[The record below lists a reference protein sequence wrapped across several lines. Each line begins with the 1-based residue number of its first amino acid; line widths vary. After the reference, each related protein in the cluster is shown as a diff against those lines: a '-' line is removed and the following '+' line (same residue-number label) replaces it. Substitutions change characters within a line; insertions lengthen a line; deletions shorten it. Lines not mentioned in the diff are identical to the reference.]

1 MVSSQT
7 AKSSTS
13 IEIATIASIVVIYA
27 FVELNFGFL
36 HLTALKIVE
45 TYPSMRTYGVP
56 LLCGIWV
63 GLTVYSLRRRY
74 EAHFESE
81 ARKQVEEDLEI
92 QRIVDPVTGL
102 PNRNGLRY
110 VLNQRLRSSDTESF
124 SILGVEI
131 CNIETITSVH
141 GPDMARR
148 VKIALADYMVA
159 LSDKQNFVARS
170 NRMTFYMLIANPN
183 ADERMFRIDQ
193 LVEAIS
199 HFASAAINIDG
210 LKLQAYVNFGTFDVD
225 AASQRAPDFDADSV
239 LRRVD
244 FALGRSRKGGHRAT
258 ETFDELM
265 EKALRQRALM
275 EVSLSKAISNGE
287 IIPYFQP
294 FVDLGTN
301 RIAGVEVLARW
312 QHPTEGQISPA
323 VFIPVAEEIG
333 VLRLL
338 TLSILRQACTAALT
352 WPEEISLAINISP
365 TELSDREV
373 MDSIIAILR
382 ETGID
387 PKRIEIEI
395 TENAFIEEADAI
407 AEAVEM
413 IKAEGVSISIDD
425 FGTGY
430 SSLHHLRILP
440 FDKIKID
447 QSFVNDLTTNADSQV
462 IIQTVIALGNSLGLP
477 TTAEGIEAV
486 ETRNMLRQLG
496 CTIGQGNLISPPL
509 PQTEIETF
517 LRDYRP
523 DQKAVTL
530 VA

>member
-1 MVSSQT
+1 MVSGHAS
-7 AKSSTS
+7 KNSTS
-13 IEIATIASIVVIYA
+13 VEIATITAIMAIYIFA
-27 FVELNFGFL
+27 ELNLGVFQSS
-36 HLTALKIVE
+36 ALKIAQA
-45 TYPSMRTYGVP
+45 YPSMRVYGIP
-56 LLCGIWV
+56 LLCGIWA
-63 GLTVYSLRRRY
+63 GLAVYSARRRLEVTSAN
-74 EAHFESE
+74 EAMK
-81 ARKQVEEDLEI
+81 RVEEDLEI

-110 VLNQRLRSSDTESF
+110 VLDQRLQSEAGESF

-131 CNIETITSVH
+131 CNIETITSAH
-141 GPDMARR
+141 GPDVARR
-148 VKIALADYMVA
+148 VKIALADFMVA
-159 LSDKQNFVARS
+159 LSDHNNFVARS
-170 NRMTFYMLIANPN
+170 NRMTFYMLITNPT
-183 ADERMFRIDQ
+183 ADERLFRIDQ
-193 LVEAIS
+193 LVEAIA
-199 HFASAAINIDG
+199 HFASSAVDVDG
-210 LKLQAYVNFGTFDVD
+210 FKLHAYVNFGTFDVN
-225 AASQRAPDFDADSV
+225 APSRRAGDLDADGV

-258 ETFDELM
+258 ETFDDEM
-265 EKALRQRALM
+265 ETALRQRALM
-275 EVSLSKAISNGE
+275 EVSLSKAIANGQ

-294 FVDLGTN
+294 FVDLSSN
-301 RIAGVEVLARW
+301 KVAGVEVLARW
-312 QHPTEGQISPA
+312 EHPTEGQISPNL
-323 VFIPVAEEIG
+323 FIPIAEEIG
-333 VLRLL
+333 ALRLL
-338 TLSILRQACTAALT
+338 TLSILKQACLAALD

-373 MDSIIAILR
+373 MDEFVAIMR
-382 ETGID
+382 ETGIN
-387 PKRIEIEI
+387 PSRIEIEI
-395 TENAFIEEADAI
+395 TETAFIEEADAI
-407 AEAVEM
+407 ADAVEM

-447 QSFVNDLTTNADSQV
+447 QSFINDMTTNADSKV

-496 CTIGQGNLISPPL
+496 CTIGQGNLFSKPL
-509 PQTEIETF
+509 PHNEIEQF

-523 DQKAVTL
+523 DRKDVSL